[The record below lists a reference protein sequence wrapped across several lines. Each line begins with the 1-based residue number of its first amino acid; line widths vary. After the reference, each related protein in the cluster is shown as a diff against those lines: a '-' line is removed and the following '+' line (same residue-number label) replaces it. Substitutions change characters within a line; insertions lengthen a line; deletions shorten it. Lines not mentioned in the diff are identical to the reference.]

1 MVGGL
6 CRLASSCPISPPTS
20 LLFDSILPFSFNFFF
35 FFFDGQEKERGV
47 QGRQQGRDVGVF
59 LECFSFQVL
68 SLHHG
73 LSKSRE

>member
-20 LLFDSILPFSFNFFF
+20 LPFDSILPFSFNF

-47 QGRQQGRDVGVF
+47 QGRQQGRDAGVF
-59 LECFSFQVL
+59 LTLQGV
-68 SLHHG
+68 
-73 LSKSRE
+73 RN